1 MLFEAVLSRTMLVRT
16 ILVGTMPFLRACFV
30 VAGVA
35 LCSIFGFAGEQ
46 QWVEVRSPNFSV
58 ITDAGEK
65 KGRDVAL
72 HFEQMRSVFGTLMT
86 KANVNLA
93 VPLQI
98 VAFRNSKELRPMAP
112 LFKGKPTE
120 VAGLFQGGQDRSFI
134 MLDMSVEDPWTVVFH
149 EYAHQLMNGNLSFE
163 TSPWFEEGFAE
174 YYSSIEVDNKEA
186 RVGKIPNDT
195 YLILQ
200 QMGMMKTSDL
210 LRVQQ
215 NTSTY
220 NESGDHRNTFYA
232 ESSLLVHYLYDNH
245 LIPKLSVYFDNLQ
258 GQKKTVEQSL
268 QASLGMTPDQL
279 DKALRQYLTVGRYRY
294 YPIATP
300 PAIVAAQFAVAPV
313 SGPDAR
319 ALMADIH
326 AHSPDYKDKALGEF
340 QEVLKTDPDNEA
352 ALRGVG
358 FAYLQ
363 QTDYPHAAEYLRRA
377 VQHNSKDPRV
387 HCYYAMLLNQ
397 EGSPDAERRTE
408 IKKELETAIALDP
421 NLADAYSLLG
431 YTQAFSGEG
440 DKAIVS
446 LRKALELS
454 PRNENYLFNLANAYM
469 VNQKIDN
476 AIAIFRSLAE
486 NGNPTVSIQAR
497 QSLEQ
502 ALNFKSRTG
511 ANLAGANQPNLGSA
525 IVEVRDEVTG
535 EWRREKADQ
544 PAGAATE
551 AKADEGGKAASG
563 EEQVVDLPPG
573 APMRFLKGRLVSI
586 DCSAAPQAVVT
597 VNSGTRT
604 MKVHIQDSAHVLL
617 IGADKFSCDWKN
629 VRVAVNYRE
638 RPDGDG
644 EAVSLEMQ

>member
-1 MLFEAVLSRTMLVRT
+1 MS
-16 ILVGTMPFLRACFV
+16 
-30 VAGVA
+30 
-35 LCSIFGFAGEQ
+35 GFAGQQ

-65 KGRDVAL
+65 RGCDVAL

-163 TSPWFEEGFAE
+163 TGPWFEEGFAE
-174 YYSSIEVDNKEA
+174 YFSSIEVDNKEA
-186 RVGKIPNDT
+186 RVGKIPRDT
-195 YLILQ
+195 YLILE
-200 QMGMMKTSDL
+200 QMGMAKTSDL

-215 NTSTY
+215 NSSTY
-220 NESGDHRNTFYA
+220 NESGDHRTTFYA

-245 LIPKLSVYFDNLQ
+245 LIPKLSVYFDSLQ

-279 DKALRQYLTVGRYRY
+279 DKALRQYLTTGRYRY

-300 PAIVAAQFAVAPV
+300 PAIVAAQFAVRPMSA
-313 SGPDAR
+313 PDAR

-352 ALRGVG
+352 ALRGAG

-363 QTDYPHAAEYLRRA
+363 QMDYTHAAEYLSRA

-387 HCYYAMLLNQ
+387 HCYYAMLLSQ
-397 EGSPDAERRTE
+397 EGPSDAKKRTE
-408 IKKELETAIALDP
+408 IKKELETALALDP
-421 NLADAYSLLG
+421 HLADAYSLLG
-431 YTQAFSGEG
+431 YTQAFSGES

-446 LRKALELS
+446 LKKALELS

-469 VNQKIDN
+469 VDEKIDS

-486 NGNPTVSIQAR
+486 NGNPPISIQAR

-502 ALNFKSRTG
+502 ALNFKSRAG
-511 ANLAGANQPNLGSA
+511 ANLAGTNQPNLGSA

-544 PAGAATE
+544 PAAAATE
-551 AKADEGGKAASG
+551 TKADEPAKAAS
-563 EEQVVDLPPG
+563 EQEVVAELPPG
-573 APMRFLKGRLVSI
+573 PPMRFLKGRLASI

-597 VNSGTRT
+597 VISGTRT
-604 MKVHIQDSAHVLL
+604 MKVHIQDSAHVVL

-629 VRVAVNYRE
+629 VGVAVNYRE

-644 EAVSLEMQ
+644 DAVSLEMQ